1 LRRKR
6 DSNPRYPL
14 EVHTLSRRASS
25 TTRASLLFGAGGVVG
40 FPNADAKV
48 GKKWE
53 WARCGAKIVKNMFG
67 GVVLEN
73 LLGEGDGGEDV
84 VGALLLEEVAFLDFG
99 HAFGGGHVEVF
110 HEGAAAEGAVEV
122 FEFGEEVA
130 GEVVGAFFVFGGAVL
145 AFAVF

>member
-1 LRRKR
+1 MGMGKVLGEDCVKICWR
-6 DSNPRYPL
+6 
-14 EVHTLSRRASS
+14 
-25 TTRASLLFGAGGVVG
+25 GGG
-40 FPNADAKV
+40 
-48 GKKWE
+48 
-53 WARCGAKIVKNMFG
+53 
-67 GVVLEN
+67 VLEN

-130 GEVVGAFFVFGGAVL
+130 GEVVGAFFVFGGTVL